1 LVHGNERTQAGSE
14 QGIAV
19 TETGLKLEQTAAGV
33 CLIGGKMPAAL
44 EQGHLGG

>member
-1 LVHGNERTQAGSE
+1 
-14 QGIAV
+14 V

-44 EQGHLGG
+44 